1 MKPFQVDIDK
11 FLDDPTIC
19 SRLIR
24 FEEINEDSI
33 QVLFRDPNDQVLTQQ
48 ELRSLPF
55 VNDYQYVFRTILWRY
70 RMQKRNAFL
79 LWESLLE
86 LYQEKIVNAYDLR
99 LNTDVIFFFVWMIQ
113 EGKITKSH
121 QKVVQSFSELEEDDQ
136 KRFLREYNA
145 TL

>member
-11 FLDDPTIC
+11 FLEDPTTC
-19 SRLIR
+19 NRLIR

-33 QVLFRDPNDQVLTQQ
+33 QVLFRDPHDPLLTQQ
-48 ELRSLPF
+48 ELRALRF

-79 LWESLLE
+79 LWESLLQP
-86 LYQEKIVNAYDLR
+86 YQEKIVNAYDLR
-99 LNTDVIFFFVWMIQ
+99 LNTDVMFFFVWMIR
-113 EGKITKSH
+113 EEKITKSH

-136 KRFLREYNA
+136 KRFLQEYNA